1 MQIKDAG
8 TIAKKYVSRG
18 SAAGQ
23 DYATGVANPRN
34 PWAAS
39 TVAAKGAYA
48 SGVQTALSSGSFEKG
63 VNNAGDAKWS
73 RKAAGVGAQRYGP
86 GVTAAQTD
94 YQNGVAPYLAVLQAL
109 QLPPRGAKGDPSN
122 ISRVTAVNN
131 ALRQKKVAG

>member
-8 TIAKKYVSRG
+8 TIAKKYATRG
-18 SAAGQ
+18 AAAGP

-39 TVAAKGAYA
+39 TAAA
-48 SGVQTALSSGSFEKG
+48 SSAWGQGVQTAITNGAFVKG

-73 RKAAGVGAQRYGP
+73 RKATTVGAQRYP
-86 GVTAAQTD
+86 TGVQAAMTD

-109 QLPPRGAKGDPSN
+109 QLPPRGPKGDPSN
-122 ISRVTAVNN
+122 INRVTAVNT
-131 ALRQKKVAG
+131 ALRTKKVQG